1 VIREHAPAPDSEPFE
16 TLLERIRPRI
26 KRLLKSY
33 HIPLQDAE
41 DVLHEALLDAL
52 RQWDTIRN
60 VEAWLLGTLR
70 YKCAQYW
77 KRRRT
82 ERVHAVAPP
91 VLEELSAPL
100 PPGQERGEV
109 LLDLRR
115 LTRGLGARH
124 RAVLWLRFGLGL
136 STNEVARRLGYCPAS
151 VRKLTCRALV
161 RLNRWAASDAESGS
175 SP

>member
-1 VIREHAPAPDSEPFE
+1 VIREHAPAPDIEPLE
-16 TLLERIRPRI
+16 DLLERVRPRI
-26 KRLLKSY
+26 KRLFKSY
-33 HIPLQDAE
+33 NIPLQDAE
-41 DVLHEALLDAL
+41 DVLQDALLDAL

-77 KRRRT
+77 KRQRI

-91 VLEELSAPL
+91 VLEDLSTPL
-100 PPGQERGEV
+100 PPAQERDEV

-115 LTRGLGARH
+115 LTRGLGQRH
-124 RAVLWLRFGLGL
+124 RAVLWLRFGLGP

-161 RLNRWAASDAESGS
+161 RLNRWATSDPEGGS
-175 SP
+175 SS